1 MAVRKKGKKQNA
13 RARFR
18 AKGGRMHKRKAAKP
32 APPHQEEL
40 GNPFEVKF
48 LPGFLLPHQAEQIL
62 ILKRQQE
69 KMWTWVLVLA
79 IILFFVLSVMEI
91 SILLGWA
98 QPHSE
103 RMAQIVEQADL
114 MAIGVFAFEFAA
126 QYRKAENKALFFKKN
141 WLGILAILPMGLFF
155 RAASVAEEIAF
166 LRSLQMMIK
175 AEKIQVALPGGS
187 IIGASI
193 VNIPL
198 KMLSDALLAFQ
209 AWLAHFSVVTDFVEL
224 VASSIK
230 RVFK

>member
-1 MAVRKKGKKQNA
+1 
-13 RARFR
+13 
-18 AKGGRMHKRKAAKP
+18 
-32 APPHQEEL
+32 
-40 GNPFEVKF
+40 
-48 LPGFLLPHQAEQIL
+48 
-62 ILKRQQE
+62 
-69 KMWTWVLVLA
+69 
-79 IILFFVLSVMEI
+79 
-91 SILLGWA
+91 
-98 QPHSE
+98 
-103 RMAQIVEQADL
+103 